1 MQRCQWAGTRVA
13 IGLEPQSSGQ
23 PAPLIHAVEP
33 YLARQRPGSR
43 LVDVL
48 ATPSQLNQM
57 CRFAAAYCSRCSRR
71 QAWAWEEI
79 MALLI
84 EKGPPVQL
92 TIGTFEDGKT
102 QLYTWECLLLTCSG
116 SQPTSALGA
125 DVVPRRRPRHTR
137 CCCYRRLYT
146 SDCVMDLS
154 IVGNPASRFDPSIG
168 NGEWQCHRIW
178 PQVGREMGRLAD
190 PRVPRAPR
198 SSKLSAAQKSAVPNG
213 GPKTRAD
220 DELLQPPGVEVAR
233 SRRLVACGGSPEAES
248 SHDLCPDSCSW

>member
-1 MQRCQWAGTRVA
+1 MQRCKWPGTRVVN
-13 IGLEPQSSGQ
+13 GLEPQSSRQ

-33 YLARQRPGSR
+33 YLARQRPGLR

-48 ATPSQLNQM
+48 ATPSKLNQIS
-57 CRFAAAYCSRCSRR
+57 RFGAAYCSRCSRR
-71 QAWAWEEI
+71 QAWAWEVI

-102 QLYTWECLLLTCSG
+102 QLYTWECL
-116 SQPTSALGA
+116 
-125 DVVPRRRPRHTR
+125 
-137 CCCYRRLYT
+137 
-146 SDCVMDLS
+146 
-154 IVGNPASRFDPSIG
+154 ASRFDPSIG